1 MLLSAMSFANADHVE
16 STFWGLGRLPSE
28 RLAPLH
34 AVHRLVTHFFFGR
47 LRRSDFRELELMIA
61 KENGVFQ
68 RPNTPCP
75 NDSVFFSLFILTV
88 SEMKFIAN
96 TVLTV
101 NALVAVHSLH
111 ALNLHLVV

>member
-16 STFWGLGRLPSE
+16 STFWALGRLPSE

-68 RPNTPCP
+68 RPDTPCP
-75 NDSVFFSLFILTV
+75 NDSVFFSLFY
-88 SEMKFIAN
+88 FD
-96 TVLTV
+96 VLQK
-101 NALVAVHSLH
+101 
-111 ALNLHLVV
+111 